1 MGKSL
6 QELDTQNAT
15 TKVHS
20 SGYLWENGLNG
31 TQMYCPSQITQLK
44 IWILTAL
51 LGVSTLVGWD
61 VETDAVLILL
71 RQQLGTEKN

>member
-1 MGKSL
+1 
-6 QELDTQNAT
+6 
-15 TKVHS
+15 
-20 SGYLWENGLNG
+20 
-31 TQMYCPSQITQLK
+31 MYCPSQITQLK

-61 VETDAVLILL
+61 VETDAVLILH